1 MYKLFYELFQSMNQE
16 QKMEFLKQLYING
29 CCQIFSIEKA
39 LSSFVL
45 EEKRA
50 DFIL

>member
-16 QKMEFLKQLYING
+16 QRKEFLKQLYTND
-29 CCQIFSIEKA
+29 CCQIFSKA
-39 LSSFVL
+39 KPPLPL
-45 EEKRA
+45 CWEERA

>member
-16 QKMEFLKQLYING
+16 QRMEFLKQLYTKG
-29 CCQIFSIEKA
+29 CCQFFSTEKPP
-39 LSSFVL
+39 LPL
-45 EEKRA
+45 CWEERA

>member
-1 MYKLFYELFQSMNQE
+1 MYRIFYELFQSLNQE
-16 QKMEFLKQLYING
+16 QRMEFLKQLYTNG
-29 CCQIFSIEKA
+29 FHQIFSIEKA

-45 EEKRA
+45 EEKGA